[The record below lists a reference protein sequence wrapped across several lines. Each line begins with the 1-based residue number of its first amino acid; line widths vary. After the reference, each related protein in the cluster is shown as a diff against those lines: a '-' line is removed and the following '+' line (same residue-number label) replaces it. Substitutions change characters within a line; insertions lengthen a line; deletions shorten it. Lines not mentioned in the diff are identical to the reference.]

1 MGGGGAGVGD
11 EREGQVT
18 FGPPSQAQES
28 ELPQYVG
35 YGFRLVVV
43 LCVQLFKQGSD
54 ITGFVISF

>member
-1 MGGGGAGVGD
+1 MGD
-11 EREGQVT
+11 ECEGQVT
-18 FGPPSQAQES
+18 FGPPSQARES